1 MSIRIEKLKKP
12 DLGVVKMNCDG
23 VIHKKLTE
31 YPMIEEAF
39 STSHFTIICGRPGQ
53 GKTSLLTSLI
63 KNVLNKCYETI
74 YVFMPENSRASIE
87 NDLFGKNLPEE
98 QLFDNLDLE
107 SISKVYEEINDH
119 TKEKYNSLIIIDDLQ
134 VALKDPDILKVLQ
147 RIITKMRHLRTSIFI
162 LNQNFQALH
171 KPLRELA
178 SNIIFFNLGKSQLE
192 KIFDELIQLD
202 KTKYQNLIDIA
213 FQNAHDY
220 LLINLHKSRT
230 IYRNGDRVIFN

>member
-1 MSIRIEKLKKP
+1 MSITIEKLKKP
-12 DLGVVKMNCDG
+12 DLGHVKMNCDG
-23 VIHKKLTE
+23 VIHKKLLE

-147 RIITKMRHLRTSIFI
+147 RSYICLNIKAIFSRIRDTK
-162 LNQNFQALH
+162 
-171 KPLRELA
+171 
-178 SNIIFFNLGKSQLE
+178 
-192 KIFDELIQLD
+192 
-202 KTKYQNLIDIA
+202 
-213 FQNAHDY
+213 
-220 LLINLHKSRT
+220 
-230 IYRNGDRVIFN
+230 